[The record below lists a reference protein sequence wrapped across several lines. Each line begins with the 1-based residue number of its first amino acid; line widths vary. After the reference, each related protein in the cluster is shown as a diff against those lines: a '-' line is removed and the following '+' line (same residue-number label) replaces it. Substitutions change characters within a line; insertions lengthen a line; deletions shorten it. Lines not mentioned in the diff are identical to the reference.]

1 MYSKGDGIVIRW
13 TVIPEY
19 MALLLIF
26 VIMLFFYDKRRVRTF
41 RRSLYW
47 VCLWLSAASIAVNLL
62 CVYTIER
69 TRELPIWINIA
80 LNSLYFWLSVLMCS
94 AVAFYL
100 FQRMLE
106 YVYDK
111 HCLRRA
117 FTGLAI
123 IMVLYTLLLL
133 WNLSSGVVFWF
144 DAQGNY
150 QRGIYNRVGYLA
162 LLVEIVMLLICYVR
176 NRKSVSADMRRVIR
190 TIIPLVVAV
199 GILQVTV
206 FRSLLLNGTII
217 ALADLVIFLGF
228 QSRPIEQDSLTGL
241 GSRKSFFEE
250 VSLRTASGQGFQ
262 VVAVSLRDFGG
273 ITRKLGHRK
282 GDDLLYQ
289 VGRYLTGVHPGCRA
303 YRIRNME
310 FAVLVPWHNEQ
321 TQDELIE
328 KILCRFRQNW
338 YVEKE
343 VCHLPFYGAVVS
355 CRGEGWNAEQV
366 IEQLEYTLQLAKNE
380 GRDYIRFDREVG
392 QMLQREKFLLETMR
406 TALEERKF
414 QVWYQPIF
422 HREKGRFASAEA
434 LLRLTDPDGNPI
446 SPSEFIPLA
455 EKKGLVDELTWVVLE
470 QVCALLGSGAVPEL
484 EQVSINIS
492 MGQLLQRDL
501 LERIQQMLDEYQ
513 VSPERVKLEITE
525 RMLLEDQAYIQ
536 ETMERMKKHRLGFYL
551 DDFGTGY
558 ANFSGVLDL
567 PFEVIK
573 LDRTL
578 LAVHPDKPK
587 AQDLPGVL
595 IPFFH
600 SLGHTIVA
608 EGIETQEQARWMRQA
623 GADRLQGY
631 YYARPMQTEQLIELF
646 QQQKNPVKT

>member
-1 MYSKGDGIVIRW
+1 MIRW

-19 MALLLIF
+19 MALLLIL

-47 VCLWLSAASIAVNLL
+47 VCLWLSAASILVNIL

-69 TRELPIWINIA
+69 AAELPLWVNVA

-94 AVAFYL
+94 TVAFYL

-117 FTGLAI
+117 VLGLTVVMA
-123 IMVLYTLLLL
+123 LYTLLIL

-144 DAQGNY
+144 DDQGNY
-150 QRGIYNRVGYLA
+150 HRGVFNRLGYLA
-162 LLVEIVMLLICYVR
+162 LLVELMMLVICYIR
-176 NRKSVSADMRRVIR
+176 NQKSISVDMRRVISV
-190 TIIPLVVAV
+190 IIPIVIAV

-206 FRSLLLNGTII
+206 LRSVLLNGTII
-217 ALADLVIFLGF
+217 ALSDLIIFLGF

-250 VSLRTASGQGFQ
+250 VSLRTASGQRYQ
-262 VVAVSLRDFGG
+262 VIAVALRDFGG
-273 ITRKLGHRK
+273 ITRKIGHRK

-310 FAVLVPWHNEQ
+310 FAVLVPWHSEK
-321 TQDELIE
+321 TQDELLE
-328 KILCRFRQNW
+328 KILSRFRQNW
-338 YVEKE
+338 HVEKE
-343 VCHLPFYGAVVS
+343 TYQLPFYGAAIS
-355 CRGEGWNAEQV
+355 YQGEGWSAEQV
-366 IEQLEYTLQLAKNE
+366 IEQLEYALHLAKLE
-380 GRDYIRFDREVG
+380 GREYIRFDREVG
-392 QMLQREKFLLETMR
+392 QMLQREKFLLTTMR
-406 TALEERKF
+406 KALEERKF
-414 QVWYQPIF
+414 QVWYQPVY
-422 HREKGRFASAEA
+422 HREKGCFASAEA
-434 LLRLTDPDGNPI
+434 LLRLTDPEGHPI
-446 SPSEFIPLA
+446 SPGEFIPLA

-501 LERIQQMLDEYQ
+501 LERIQRMLNDYQ

-536 ETMERMKKHRLGFYL
+536 ETMERMKEHRLGFYL

-587 AQDLPGVL
+587 AQNLPGVL

-600 SLGHTIVA
+600 SLGHAVVA
-608 EGIETQEQARWMRQA
+608 EGIETQEQAQWMLQA
-623 GADRLQGY
+623 GADRLQGF
-631 YYARPMQTEQLIELF
+631 YYARPMRTEQLVELF
-646 QQQKNPVKT
+646 QQQKNPVKP